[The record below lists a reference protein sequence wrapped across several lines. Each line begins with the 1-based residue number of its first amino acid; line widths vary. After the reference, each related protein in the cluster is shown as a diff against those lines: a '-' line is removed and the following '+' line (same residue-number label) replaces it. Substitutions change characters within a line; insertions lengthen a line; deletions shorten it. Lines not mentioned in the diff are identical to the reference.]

1 MEGALG
7 SHYTFAPLS
16 VEALLELKDLFD
28 SGEKVGDNVELRDA
42 KAGRVRQQE
51 VLGSLK
57 NSKLDMEHE
66 DRMKCFENVFRE
78 ISLLKK
84 IFTWWRTR
92 ILCFA
97 KRRWRSGWKERKM
110 IGFKDKKGLQ
120 RKEDDEIIF
129 FKNHF
134 DTLPPAPWYITAL
147 YFCVL

>member
-28 SGEKVGDNVELRDA
+28 SGEKIGDNVELRDA

-84 IFTWWRTR
+84 
-92 ILCFA
+92 
-97 KRRWRSGWKERKM
+97 KYSPGGER
-110 IGFKDKKGLQ
+110 G
-120 RKEDDEIIF
+120 
-129 FKNHF
+129 
-134 DTLPPAPWYITAL
+134 Y
-147 YFCVL
+147 CVLPKDVGEAAG

>member
-84 IFTWWRTR
+84 Y
-92 ILCFA
+92 
-97 KRRWRSGWKERKM
+97 SPGGER
-110 IGFKDKKGLQ
+110 G
-120 RKEDDEIIF
+120 
-129 FKNHF
+129 
-134 DTLPPAPWYITAL
+134 Y
-147 YFCVL
+147 CVLPKDVGEAAGKRER

>member
-84 IFTWWRTR
+84 IFTW
-92 ILCFA
+92 
-97 KRRWRSGWKERKM
+97 
-110 IGFKDKKGLQ
+110 
-120 RKEDDEIIF
+120 
-129 FKNHF
+129 
-134 DTLPPAPWYITAL
+134 
-147 YFCVL
+147 